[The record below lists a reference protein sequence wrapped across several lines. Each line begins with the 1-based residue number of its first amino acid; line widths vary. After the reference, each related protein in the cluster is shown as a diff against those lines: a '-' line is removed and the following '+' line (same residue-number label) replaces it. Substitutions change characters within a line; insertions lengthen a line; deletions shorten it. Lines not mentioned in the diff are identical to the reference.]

1 MIKSTA
7 FLGLKTLTLWITILI
22 VSVISTPLLGMNT
35 DAVGSDGPFSGGQ
48 AFLLVNAL
56 HAIILATIAQCSSAQ
71 GLKLAALIAVTLFFA
86 QCFLLQMEALYF
98 IDNLNVPIVFLY
110 QTIAQSILISI
121 TCGLVS
127 VFLWRRVPT
136 GSNAQ
141 FEAISYSS
149 SQTLI
154 RIGVTAL
161 LYVLAYFLAGTFI
174 AWAAPEIRAYYDFGE
189 DIHLL
194 SLLSFQVLR
203 GAMWGLLALFIVKN
217 LQNGKYGSAVIV
229 GAAFSTLAVAQLL
242 YPSTF
247 MPWDV
252 RFTHLIEVGISNFV
266 FGTLAVLILTHKR
279 PKPI

>member
-7 FLGLKTLTLWITILI
+7 FLGLKTLALWITILI
-22 VSVISTPLLGMNT
+22 VSIVSTPILGMNT
-35 DAVGSDGPFSGGQ
+35 DAVGSDGPFTGGQ

-56 HAIILATIAQCSSAQ
+56 HAIILATIAQSGSAR
-71 GLKLAALIAVTLFFA
+71 GPKLAALIAVTLFFA
-86 QCFLLQMEALYF
+86 QCFLLQMEAFYF
-98 IDNLNVPIVFLY
+98 IDNLNVPVAFLY

-127 VFLWRRVPT
+127 MFLWRRTPT
-136 GSNAQ
+136 GSNTQ
-141 FEAISYSS
+141 SDAIPYGSP
-149 SQTLI
+149 QTLI
-154 RIGVTAL
+154 RIGVTAF

-174 AWAAPEIRAYYDFGE
+174 AWAAPEVRAYYDFGT
-189 DIHLL
+189 DIRLFP
-194 SLLSFQVLR
+194 LLSFQVLR
-203 GAMWGLLALFIVKN
+203 GAMWGLLALFIIKN
-217 LQNGKYGSAVIV
+217 LRSGKHGSAVIV

-279 PKPI
+279 QKPI